1 MNKSMNK
8 ASGKTSFNPRETL
21 RQAKLVLKSGKVL
34 EAQTICGRILQHF
47 PLHQETNYLLAQISF
62 DEGQYQD
69 SLKYLQAAFASSAN
83 MPVNK
88 QAYYNVLNKYLFAK
102 QYDLLEKASLW
113 LTKFMP
119 KDGISWDYLGLSLIE
134 QARYPEAHA
143 ALSKAIALLPNNPH
157 ILCNLG
163 NALISLERCGEA
175 VPILRKAISLAP
187 NMVVAHNNLGNALRF
202 IGDPKGAIE
211 SIKIAIG
218 IDPSIAYLYNNIGL
232 AYRENNMSAV
242 AIENFHKALELQPD
256 LIQVYPNLID
266 ALRQNGQVQDAI
278 DCSQNAMKK
287 CDQLPEYWGGF
298 GDALREG
305 NHLDAAIEA
314 YVRALGFKSDSQSS
328 FNRRIYTN
336 LLFCLN
342 YHPDLSPEV
351 IYNAYH
357 EFDLRF
363 GQPLR
368 STWRPFYNVRD
379 SAKKLR
385 IGYVG
390 PVFYNQVC
398 KYFLIPLLEH
408 HDRSQVEI
416 FAYAGVPFED
426 DTTKHYK
433 TLVDHWIPTR
443 ELTDGQLADRI
454 YADQIDVL
462 IDLAGHTNNN
472 RLPVFARKP
481 APVSLHWLEY
491 GYTTG
496 LSAIDYYLTDKATVT
511 DNCAHLFAEKVWC
524 LDGPAFVYRPDTRRA
539 ELTESPAGRTGIVT
553 FGSLSRST
561 RINHRVVKLWAAIL
575 DAMPNSRLIINS
587 GDFKDVL
594 VQEEMASRFMRY
606 GIDRS
611 RLEIGFSSPSW
622 EVLKHVDIGLDC
634 FPHNSGT
641 TLLETLYMGI
651 PFVTLT
657 DRPSVGRIGASVL
670 TGMGRTEWIASTEE
684 EYAQKALILAHDI
697 DGLVHMRKHMRQ
709 EMEASALMDE
719 PAFARSMEKA
729 YRQMWQHYCEEPAP

>member
-1 MNKSMNK
+1 MSRVKR
-8 ASGKTSFNPRETL
+8 ASSFNVRESL
-21 RQAKLVLKSGKVL
+21 HQANVAIKSGKL
-34 EAQTICGRILQHF
+34 DEAKAICRRIIQHAPEHPDCHF
-47 PLHQETNYLLAQISF
+47 LLAQISF
-62 DEGQYQD
+62 DAKEFEE
-69 SLKYLQAAFASSAN
+69 SLQHLQNNFTRSRNKA
-83 MPVNK
+83 VNK
-88 QAYYNVLNKYLFAK
+88 QAYYNVLNQFLLSK
-102 QYDLLEKASLW
+102 QYSALENGSRW
-113 LTKFMP
+113 LTSFMP
-119 KDGISWDYLGLSLIE
+119 KDGIAWDYFGLSLIE
-134 QARYPEAHA
+134 QGKFFEAHN
-143 ALSKAIALLPNNPH
+143 ALSVAVTYLPNNPH
-157 ILCNLG
+157 VLCNLG
-163 NALISLERCGEA
+163 NALISLERCAEA
-175 VPILRKAISLAP
+175 AQFLQKAVSLAP

-202 IGDPKGAIE
+202 IGDPKAAIE
-211 SIKIAIG
+211 SISTAIK
-218 IDPSIAYLYNNIGL
+218 IDPNIAYLYNNIGL
-232 AYRENNMSAV
+232 AFRENSMPAV
-242 AIENFHKALELQPD
+242 AIENYHKALALQPD

-278 DCSQNAMKK
+278 DCSQNAMEK
-287 CDQLPEYWGGF
+287 CDQLPEFWGGF

-314 YVRALGFKSDSQSS
+314 YVRALSFRGDSHSS

-342 YHPDLSPEV
+342 YHPDLSAEV

-357 EFDLRF
+357 EFDVRF
-363 GQPLR
+363 GQPLK
-368 STWRPFYNVRD
+368 STWRPFRNARD
-379 SAKKLR
+379 ASKRLK

-408 HDRSQVEI
+408 HDREQVEI

-426 DTTKHYK
+426 GTTQHYK

-443 ELTDGQLADRI
+443 ELTDEQLADRI
-454 YADQIDVL
+454 YTDQIDVL

-472 RLPVFARKP
+472 RLAVFARKP
-481 APVSLHWLEY
+481 APVSLHWLDY

-496 LSAIDYYLTDKATVT
+496 LKAIDYYLTDTATVT
-511 DNCAHLFAEKVWC
+511 NNCAHLFAEKVWC

-539 ELTESPAGRTGIVT
+539 ELSESPASQTGIIT

-575 DAMPNSRLIINS
+575 DAMPNSRLMINS
-587 GDFKDVL
+587 GDFKDVQ

-611 RLEIGFSSPSW
+611 RLLIGFSTPSW
-622 EVLKHVDIGLDC
+622 EVLKHIDIGLDC

-670 TGMGRTEWIASTEE
+670 TGMGRTEWIANTEE
-684 EYAQKALILAHDI
+684 EYAQKAIILAHDI
-697 DGLVHMRKHMRQ
+697 EGLVHMRKHMRQ
-709 EMEASALMDE
+709 EMESSALMDE

-729 YRQMWQHYCEEPAP
+729 YRQMWQRYCEESAT

>member
-1 MNKSMNK
+1 MNKTVSK
-8 ASGKTSFNPRETL
+8 ASGKSGFNPREAL
-21 RQAKLVLKSGKVL
+21 RQAKLALKSGKVQ
-34 EAQTICGRILQHF
+34 ETRAICNRVLQLF
-47 PLHQETNYLLAQISF
+47 PLHQDTNYLLAQISF
-62 DEGQYQD
+62 DEGLFEESLQYLRTAY
-69 SLKYLQAAFASSAN
+69 SVSPN

-88 QAYYNVLNKYLFAK
+88 QAYYNVLNKYLLAR
-102 QYDLLEKASLW
+102 QYALLEKASLW
-113 LTKFMP
+113 LTQFMP
-119 KDGISWDYLGLSLIE
+119 RDGISWDYLGLSLIE
-134 QARYPEAHA
+134 QGRYAEAYT
-143 ALSKAIALLPNNPH
+143 ALQKAIALLPNNPH
-157 ILCNLG
+157 VLCNLG

-175 VPILRKAISLAP
+175 VPVLKKAISLAP
-187 NMVVAHNNLGNALRF
+187 NMVVAYNNLGNALRF

-211 SIKIAIG
+211 SISTAIK
-218 IDPSIAYLYNNIGL
+218 IDPSIAYLYNNVGL
-232 AYRENNMSAV
+232 AYRENGMCAV
-242 AIENFHKALELQPD
+242 AIENYHKALELQPD

-278 DCSQNAMKK
+278 DCSQKVMQQ
-287 CDQLPEYWGGF
+287 CDQLPEFWGGF

-314 YVRALGFKSDSQSS
+314 YMRALSFKKDTQSS

-342 YHPDLSPEV
+342 YHPDLSAEV

-357 EFDLRF
+357 EFDVRF

-368 STWRPFYNVRD
+368 STWRPFNNVRD
-379 SAKKLR
+379 PVKKLK
-385 IGYVG
+385 IGYLG
-390 PVFYNQVC
+390 PVFYNHVC

-416 FAYAGVPFED
+416 FAYAGMPFED
-426 DTTKHYK
+426 ETTRYYK
-433 TLVDHWIPTR
+433 SLVDHWITTR
-443 ELTDGQLADRI
+443 ELTDEQLANRI
-454 YADQIDVL
+454 FFDQIDVL
-462 IDLAGHTNNN
+462 IDLAGHTNGN

-496 LSAIDYYLTDKATVT
+496 LSAIDYYLTDSATVT
-511 DNCAHLFAEKVWC
+511 DSCDHLFSEKIWRM
-524 LDGPAFVYRPDTRRA
+524 DGPAFVYRPDRRRA
-539 ELTESPAGRTGIVT
+539 ELTESPAAKTGIVT

-561 RINHRVVKLWAAIL
+561 RINHRVVRLWAAIL
-575 DAMPNSRLIINS
+575 DAMPNSRLMINS
-587 GDFKDVL
+587 GDFKDAKI
-594 VQEEMASRFMRY
+594 QEEMASRFVRY

-622 EVLKHVDIGLDC
+622 EPLKHIDIGLDC

-641 TLLETLYMGI
+641 TLVETLYMGI

-670 TGMGRTEWIASTEE
+670 TALGRTEWIANTEE
-684 EYAQKALILAHDI
+684 EYAQKAIILAHDI
-697 DGLVHMRKHMRQ
+697 DGLVHMRQHLRQ
-709 EMEASALMDE
+709 EMEASALMNE
-719 PAFARSMEKA
+719 PAFARSVEKA
-729 YRQMWQHYCEEPAP
+729 YRQMWQRYCEESET

>member
-1 MNKSMNK
+1 MSK
-8 ASGKTSFNPRETL
+8 AGFNPREAL
-21 RQAKLVLKSGKVL
+21 RQAKSFLKSGKL
-34 EAQTICGRILQHF
+34 AEARSTGLRILQHF
-47 PLHQETNYLLAQISF
+47 PLHQDTNYLLAQISC
-62 DEGQYQD
+62 DEGQYPHAIQ
-69 SLKYLQAAFASSAN
+69 YLQSAFASSAN
-83 MPVNK
+83 MPVDK
-88 QAYYNVLNKYLFAK
+88 LAYYNVLNKYLLSR
-102 QYDLLEKASLW
+102 QYDLLEEASLW

-119 KDGISWDYLGLSLIE
+119 RDGIAWDYLGLSLIE
-134 QARYPEAHA
+134 QGRYADAHA
-143 ALSKAIALLPNNPH
+143 ALLKAIALLPNNPH
-157 ILCNLG
+157 VLCNLG
-163 NALISLERCGEA
+163 NALISLERCAEA
-175 VPILRKAISLAP
+175 VPILRKAISLSP

-202 IGDPKGAIE
+202 IGNPKGAIE
-211 SIKIAIG
+211 SIETAIKL
-218 IDPSIAYLYNNIGL
+218 DPTVAYLYNNIGL
-232 AYRENNMSAV
+232 AYRESGLCAV
-242 AIENFHKALELQPD
+242 AIDNYYKALELQPD

-278 DCSQNAMKK
+278 DCSQNAMQK
-287 CDQLPEYWGGF
+287 CEQLPEFWGGF
-298 GDALREG
+298 GDALREA

-314 YVRALGFKSDSQSS
+314 YVRALGFKSDTQSS

-342 YHPDLSPEV
+342 YHPDLSAEL

-368 STWRPFYNVRD
+368 STWKSFNHLRD
-379 SAKKLR
+379 PLKKLK

-408 HDRSQVEI
+408 HDRNQVEI
-416 FAYAGVPFED
+416 YAYAGMPFED
-426 DTTKHYK
+426 DTTQYYK
-433 TLVDHWIPTR
+433 KLTDHWIPTR
-443 ELTDGQLADRI
+443 ELTDEQLADRI
-454 YADQIDVL
+454 RADEIDVL

-496 LSAIDYYLTDKATVT
+496 LSAIDYYLTDKPSVAGQC
-511 DNCAHLFAEKVWC
+511 DHLFAEKIWC
-524 LDGPAFVYRPDTRRA
+524 LDGPAYVYRPDVRRA
-539 ELTESPAGRTGIVT
+539 ELNESPASQTGIVT

-561 RINHRVVKLWAAIL
+561 RINHRVVKLWATIL
-575 DAMPNSRLIINS
+575 DAMPNSRLMINS
-587 GDFKDVL
+587 GDFKDVQ

-611 RLEIGFSSPSW
+611 RLEIGFSTPSW

-657 DRPSVGRIGASVL
+657 ERPSVGRIGASVL

-684 EYAQKALILAHDI
+684 EYAQKAIVLAHDI
-697 DGLVHMRKHMRQ
+697 DGLVHMRKTMRQ

-719 PAFARSMEKA
+719 PAFARSVEKA
-729 YRQMWQHYCEEPAP
+729 YRMMWQRYCEEPEV